1 MQAIFFQIVR
11 NGDVWTVH
19 RDMQPIG
26 SYETQADALA
36 VAEGEIAALHAQG
49 QQAQLRAD
57 PLDDMEDEDDWS
69 ERHFASTLAPR
80 VTD

>member
-11 NGDVWTVH
+11 TGDVWTVH
-19 RDMQPIG
+19 RDMEPVG

-36 VAEGEIAALHAQG
+36 VAEGEIAALRAQG

-57 PLDDMEDEDDWS
+57 PLDDEDDDGD
-69 ERHFASTLAPR
+69 RHFANTLAPR